1 MKSKITKTALVTG
14 CTSGIGLE
22 TCIGLA
28 KQNFNLILISR
39 SDEKLSSLSK
49 EIIGKYGIKTKC
61 FVCDLSSLKDI
72 NKMCIEICN
81 YYNHIDVI
89 INNAGAIYMDKQFSV
104 DGLEMTFALNHMSYF
119 ALTTN
124 LLENLHNIDD
134 LRIINVSS
142 QAHRNIKIDL
152 DGLDRGDNYNGWFAY
167 KKSKLANIY
176 FTYYM
181 AKKLLGK
188 SITVNCLHPGV
199 VNTNIANNN
208 EKLYYKIIT
217 SIIKYFSISAK
228 EGAQTSIYLATN
240 DLVSNVTGL
249 YFKNCRPIKT
259 SKVSYD
265 EKVALE
271 LWKKS
276 KRILEKISA

>member
-1 MKSKITKTALVTG
+1 
-14 CTSGIGLE
+14 
-22 TCIGLA
+22 
-28 KQNFNLILISR
+28 
-39 SDEKLSSLSK
+39 
-49 EIIGKYGIKTKC
+49 
-61 FVCDLSSLKDI
+61 
-72 NKMCIEICN
+72 
-81 YYNHIDVI
+81 
-89 INNAGAIYMDKQFSV
+89 MDKQFSV